1 MQNESHTDIAILRT
15 HFNAWRKASG
25 FSRET
30 AVQVV
35 VEAHEKAGFDIASNI
50 RFEPNTRD
58 TFERMKVNADRVYRW
73 LDDESK
79 ENNLL
84 PFNFHKSILLA
95 LPLEYRASCM
105 NEMYRALGLAVHSI
119 DVADNDA
126 LNVNFHLCDIVKETS
141 EAVQSVAQLNNSA
154 DEVSLLKAEKEV
166 SDAIASLSRF
176 KRVVNA
182 AIAATKTVGKVLHVG
197 GLRK

>member
-1 MQNESHTDIAILRT
+1 MRNESHTDLTILRT

-30 AVQVV
+30 AVQTV
-35 VEAHEKAGFDIASNI
+35 VEAHERAGLDVVTGI

-58 TFERMKVNADRVYRW
+58 AYERMKVNADRVCRW
-73 LDDESK
+73 LDDETK

-95 LPLEYRASCM
+95 LPQEYRLSCI
-105 NEMYRALGLAVHSI
+105 NEMYRPLGICVQAMEVE
-119 DVADNDA
+119 DA
-126 LNVNFHLCDIVKETS
+126 ELNVNYHLVDIVKETS
-141 EAVQSVAQLNNSA
+141 EAVQSVAELHNNNDQAALLRA
-154 DEVSLLKAEKEV
+154 DKEV
-166 SDAIASLSRF
+166 AEAIESLSRF

-182 AIAATKTVGKVLHVG
+182 AIARTKSVAKVLHVG
-197 GLRK
+197 GGRS